1 MSASTLR
8 SLNFWRRRTPL
19 VMQTE
24 AAECGL
30 ACLVMI
36 AGHHGYET
44 DLQSMRREHSI
55 TQKGSSLKSIIEI
68 ADSMHMAAR
77 PLRVEL
83 AGLAKVRLPAI
94 VHYDFNHFVVMTE
107 VTADAVMLHDPGRG
121 ARTLSIEEFSKHFT
135 GVVLELTP
143 TANFKRER
151 RKESLSVWSFFERAT
166 GLKSALLRLFIGAIA
181 FEVFA
186 IAMPWL
192 TQLTVDEVLVA
203 ADRNLMTVLAIGFV
217 LIVLIQGCIFAL
229 RGWLLVHLTTTLSLQ
244 VLTQLFSHLLRLPL
258 AFFEKRHVGDLLSRF
273 SSMDAIQRTLTAS
286 SVEVMI
292 DGLLAVSMLAVML
305 IYSPQLTLIVL
316 VFAAVYALLRWTL
329 YRPMREAMNEQLVFT
344 ALQQS
349 HFIESLRGV
358 QTIKLHQGEPDR
370 LARWQNSVVDTLN
383 ASIRSQT
390 LALISKSASFVI
402 FGVESVIVIWLGANE
417 VLNGAFSVG
426 MLLAFLAYKLV
437 FVTRLANLID
447 KVSEFALLNLHA
459 DRVADVALAEREE
472 TGHAPAPDLSRA
484 RWDIENLGYR
494 YGPQDAFIFRNVNFT
509 IEPGETVALTG
520 PSGVGKTTLAKVVLG
535 LLPATEG
542 RVLIDGIDIREID
555 PASLRGQIGAVMQED
570 YVFFGSIAENVS
582 LFEPEMD
589 QERIREA
596 LNAAALLD
604 DIERMPMRIDTLVV
618 NAGSVL
624 SGGQRQR
631 LLLARALYRQP
642 KFLMLD
648 EATSALDNARE
659 ATVNQVVK
667 NLGITTLII
676 AHRDSTIAMA
686 GKRVRLG

>member
-1 MSASTLR
+1 MSAPVLR
-8 SLNFWRRRTPL
+8 SLQFWRRKTPL
-19 VMQTE
+19 IMQTE

-30 ACLVMI
+30 ACLAMI
-36 AGHHGYET
+36 AGHHGYEI
-44 DLQSMRREHSI
+44 DLQTLRRDHAI
-55 TQKGSSLKSIIEI
+55 TQKGSTLKSIIEI
-68 ADSMHMAAR
+68 ADSLQLAAR

-83 AGLAKVRLPAI
+83 AALDKVRLPAI
-94 VHYDFNHFVVMTE
+94 VHYDFNHFVVLTE
-107 VTADAVMLHDPGRG
+107 LNGDRVTLHDPGRG
-121 ARTLSIEEFSKHFT
+121 ARTLTTGEFSKHFT
-135 GVVLELTP
+135 GVILELTP
-143 TANFKRER
+143 TTSFKKQR
-151 RKESLSVWSFFERAT
+151 RTDSMSVWSFFSGAK

-192 TQLTVDEVLVA
+192 TQLTVDEVLIS
-203 ADRNLMTVLAIGFV
+203 ADRSLMTVLAIGFV

-292 DGLLAVSMLAVML
+292 DGVLALSMLAVML
-305 IYSPQLTLIVL
+305 IYSPKLTLVVL
-316 VFAAVYALLRWTL
+316 IFAAIYALLRWAL
-329 YRPMREAMNEQLVFT
+329 YRPLREALNEHLVFT

-358 QTIKLHQGEPDR
+358 QAIKLYQGEPDR
-370 LARWQNSVVDTLN
+370 LARWQNAVVDTLN

-390 LALISKSASFVI
+390 LTLVYKTANFLL
-402 FGVESVIVIWLGANE
+402 FGIESVIVIWFGANE
-417 VLNGAFSVG
+417 VMNGTFSVG
-426 MLLAFLAYKLV
+426 MLLAFIAYKLV

-459 DRVADVALAEREE
+459 ERVADVALAEAEE
-472 TGHAPAPDLSRA
+472 AGHAPAPDLSRA
-484 RWDIENLGYR
+484 RWEIENLGYR

-542 RVLIDGIDIREID
+542 RVLINGVDIREID
-555 PASLRGQIGAVMQED
+555 PASLRAQIGAVMQED
-570 YVFFGSIAENVS
+570 YVFFGSVAENVS

-589 QERIREA
+589 QERVRDA
-596 LNAAALLD
+596 LKAAALLD

-676 AHRDSTIAMA
+676 AHRDSTVAMA
-686 GKRVRLG
+686 GKRVGLG

>member
-1 MSASTLR
+1 MSAPIFR
-8 SLNFWRRRTPL
+8 SLQFWRRKTPL
-19 VMQTE
+19 IMQTE

-30 ACLVMI
+30 ACIAMV
-36 AGHHGYET
+36 AGHYGYDI
-44 DLQSMRREHSI
+44 DLQTLRREHAI
-55 TQKGSSLKSIIEI
+55 TQKGSTLKSIIEI
-68 ADSMHMAAR
+68 ADTMQLAAR
-77 PLRVEL
+77 PLRVEIAAL
-83 AGLAKVRLPAI
+83 DKVRLPAI
-94 VHYDFNHFVVMTE
+94 VHYDFNHFVVLTE
-107 VTADAVMLHDPGRG
+107 LRGDTVTLHDPGRG
-121 ARTLSIEEFSKHFT
+121 ARTLTLTEFSKHFT
-135 GVVLELTP
+135 GVILELTP
-143 TANFKRER
+143 TASFKKQRFS
-151 RKESLSVWSFFERAT
+151 ESVSVWSFLSGAK
-166 GLKSALLRLFIGAIA
+166 GLKAALLRLFIGAIA

-192 TQLTVDEVLVA
+192 TQLTIDEVLIS
-203 ADRNLMTVLAIGFV
+203 ADRSLMTILAIGFV
-217 LIVLIQGCIFAL
+217 LIVLVQACIFAL

-292 DGLLAVSMLAVML
+292 DGVLALSMLAVML
-305 IYSPQLTLIVL
+305 IYSPKLTLVVL
-316 VFAAVYALLRWTL
+316 VFAAIYALLRWAL
-329 YRPMREAMNEQLVFT
+329 YRPLREALNEHLVFT

-358 QTIKLHQGEPDR
+358 QAIKLYQGEPDR
-370 LARWQNSVVDTLN
+370 IARWQNAIVDTLN
-383 ASIRSQT
+383 ASIRQQT
-390 LALISKSASFVI
+390 LSLVYKTASFTL
-402 FGVESVIVIWLGANE
+402 FGIESVIVIWFGANE
-417 VLNGAFSVG
+417 VMNGSFSVG
-426 MLLAFLAYKLV
+426 MLLAFIAYKLV

-459 DRVADVALAEREE
+459 ERVADVALAEREHA
-472 TGHAPAPDLSRA
+472 GHAPAPDLSRA

-509 IEPGETVALTG
+509 IELGETVALTG

-542 RVLIDGIDIREID
+542 RVLINGVDIREID

-570 YVFFGSIAENVS
+570 YVFFGSVAENVS

-589 QERIREA
+589 QERIRDA
-596 LNAAALLD
+596 LKAAALLD

-667 NLGITTLII
+667 ELGITTLII
-676 AHRDSTIAMA
+676 AHRDSTVAMA
-686 GKRVRLG
+686 SKRVGLG